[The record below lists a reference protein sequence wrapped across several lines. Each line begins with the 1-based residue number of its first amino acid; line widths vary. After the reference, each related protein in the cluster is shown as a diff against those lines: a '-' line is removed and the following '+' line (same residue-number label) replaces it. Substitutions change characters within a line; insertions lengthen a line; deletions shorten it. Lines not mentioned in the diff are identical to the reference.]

1 MSELE
6 AGAQSGS
13 EKAAI
18 LLMTLGEQEASD
30 VLRHMEPRDVQRLGL
45 AMAGIKDITR
55 DQAETVLDQFVTTVE
70 EQTSLTVGTQDY
82 IRKILTNAFGESR
95 ASALLERII
104 SGDDAQGL
112 DSLKW
117 MTPESIA
124 TMIEEEHPQIIAIV
138 LTCLDDEQAGMVA
151 SLLEP
156 ATRSDVLMRVAK
168 LSDVQQSALAE
179 IESLI
184 ASNSESQDLSRP
196 AKVGGD
202 KAAADILNA
211 MTGKLGPETL
221 SEITE
226 LDAELGERIQ
236 EVMFV
241 FDSLMN
247 VDDRGIQS
255 LLREINNN
263 DLSIALKGADPALC
277 DKFFN
282 NMSKRAATLM
292 KEDMDAGGPVKL
304 SEVEEAQKNIVTSAR
319 AMAESG
325 DINLGS
331 GGDDYV

>member
-1 MSELE
+1 M
-6 AGAQSGS
+6 QSGA
-13 EKAAI
+13 ERAAV
-18 LLMTLGEQEASD
+18 LLMTLGEAEASD
-30 VLRHMEPRDVQRLGL
+30 VLRHMEPKEVQKLGL
-45 AMAGIKDITR
+45 AMASLKDISR
-55 DQAETVLDQFVTTVE
+55 EQAENVLDEFVTTVE
-70 EQTSLTVGTQDY
+70 EQTSLAIGTQDY
-82 IRKILTNAFGESR
+82 IRKILTNAFGEAR
-95 ASALLERII
+95 AGALLERIVT
-104 SGDDAQGL
+104 GEEAQGL
-112 DSLKW
+112 ESLKW

-124 TMIEEEHPQIIAIV
+124 AMIKSEHPQIIAIV
-138 LTCLDDEQAGMVA
+138 LTCIDDEQAGIVI
-151 SLLEP
+151 SLLPEEIR
-156 ATRSDVLMRVAK
+156 ADVLMRVAR

-184 ASNSESQDLSRP
+184 NSNSESQDISRP
-196 AKVGGD
+196 TKVGGD

-241 FDSLMN
+241 FESLMS

-255 LLREINNN
+255 LLREVSNS
-263 DLSIALKGADPALC
+263 DLAIALKGADPALRE
-277 DKFFN
+277 KFFR

-292 KEDMDAGGPVKL
+292 REDMDAGGPVKL
-304 SEVEEAQKNIVTSAR
+304 SEVEAAQKNIVTSAR